1 MKRIA
6 SMTAAALLL
15 SSAASLA
22 GQAKPVAQKPAAA
35 APSAQ
40 PAAGITPPAD
50 YLIGAGDVL
59 IVTFWME
66 PDMTDANAVVRPDG
80 MITLPLLNDVTAA
93 GLKPEELRDR
103 LAELSKKTLL
113 EDPRVTVGVRAINS
127 RKVFVVG
134 SVQKPGPYDL
144 LAPLDVMS
152 LLSIAG
158 GLREFTDGKK
168 IRILRDEGGKQTSLL
183 FNYREV
189 EEGKNL
195 RQNIQLKPGDRVIV
209 PE

>member
-1 MKRIA
+1 MKRI
-6 SMTAAALLL
+6 TTIAAAVLLL
-15 SSAASLA
+15 SSAVSFA
-22 GQAKPVAQKPAAA
+22 GQTKPAAA
-35 APSAQ
+35 
-40 PAAGITPPAD
+40 PAAAAKPAPAPPGITPPPD

-195 RQNIQLKPGDRVIV
+195 SQNIQLKPGDRVIV